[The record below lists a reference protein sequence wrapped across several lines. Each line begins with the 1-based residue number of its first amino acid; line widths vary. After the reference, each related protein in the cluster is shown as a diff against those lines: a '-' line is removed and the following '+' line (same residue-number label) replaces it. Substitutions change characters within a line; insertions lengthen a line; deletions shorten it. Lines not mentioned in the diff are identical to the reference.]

1 MPCLPFAVV
10 GVYTIQGAVASCED
24 NRGCSGTSTLGGWQR
39 DGGVGVQTLARG
51 WKLTRI
57 TAPEPCLKV
66 ELAYPEN
73 TVFTSVA
80 WLCGDGCGDSL
91 MWEVGGRGRGGHR
104 YQFSAPL
111 AGRSQ

>member
-1 MPCLPFAVV
+1 MKITKAAREPLHWV
-10 GVYTIQGAVASCED
+10 GG
-24 NRGCSGTSTLGGWQR
+24 RGM
-39 DGGVGVQTLARG
+39 GVWGCKPWPGG